1 MNTDNDI
8 SVGCFKKTYKD
19 EFVFF
24 VDLFIRDKT
33 TLKVWID
40 VDMPTKYRPFIKV
53 PDNSWKPTTCS
64 FLCKTI
70 FIDISSKDS
79 NEIVKAIISEF
90 IPMLIQ
96 IDAAIEES
104 NQIING
110 FIEENIIPR
119 LQTWDM
125 QY

>member
-8 SVGCFKKTYKD
+8 SVGGFKKTYKD

-24 VDLFIRDKT
+24 IDLYISDKS
-33 TLKVWID
+33 TLKVSIN
-40 VDMPTKYRPFIKV
+40 VDMPPRYKPFIKI
-53 PDNSWKPTTCS
+53 PDNSWEPTFCS
-64 FLCKTI
+64 FLSKTT
-70 FIDISSKDS
+70 FIDINSKDS
-79 NEIVKAIISEF
+79 NEIVKAVINEF